1 MPAFLTEVKFPMDTS
16 SIEAQAL
23 SALLRS
29 ASQAGHGLLDQRLM
43 AAQPFASRDRYAQF
57 LQVQYRFHRDVAAL
71 FDNPE
76 LNRLLPGLA
85 GRQRLNAV
93 IQDLSDLDQA
103 LPQNLDAPA
112 FAPGSAVDLATALG
126 WLYVE
131 EGSNLGAAFLLK
143 AAAALELNAEFG
155 ARHLAPHA
163 QGRAPSWKAFSA
175 QLDAVPLDPAARGR
189 AAAAARAAF
198 ETVHGYVQTH
208 CEIHV

>member
-1 MPAFLTEVKFPMDTS
+1 MDIST
-16 SIEAQAL
+16 IETQGL

-29 ASQAGHGLLDQRLM
+29 TSQASHGALDQRIM
-43 AAQPFASRDRYAQF
+43 AAKPFASRESYAQF
-57 LQVQYRFHRDVAAL
+57 LRVQYLFQRDVAAL
-71 FDNPE
+71 FEQPE

-85 GRQRLNAV
+85 GRQRLSAV
-93 IQDLSDLDQA
+93 TRDLGDLGRA
-103 LPQNLDAPA
+103 LPQDLHAPV
-112 FAPGSAVDLATALG
+112 FTPGAAVDLATALG

-131 EGSNLGAAFLLK
+131 QGSNLGAAFLLK

-163 QGRAPSWKAFSA
+163 QGRAPSWRAFSA
-175 QLDAVPLDPAARGR
+175 QLDAVPLDAVARER

-198 ETVHGYVQTH
+198 LTVHGYVQTH

>member
-1 MPAFLTEVKFPMDTS
+1 MET
-16 SIEAQAL
+16 QGL

-29 ASQAGHGLLDQRLM
+29 TSQAGHGALDQRIM
-43 AAQPFASRDRYAQF
+43 AARPFASRESYAQF
-57 LQVQYRFHRDVAAL
+57 LRVQYLFQRDVAAL
-71 FDNPE
+71 FEQPE

-85 GRQRLNAV
+85 GRQRLSAV
-93 IQDLSDLDQA
+93 TRDLGDLGQA
-103 LPQNLDAPA
+103 LPQDLHAPA
-112 FAPGSAVDLATALG
+112 FAPGAAVDLATALG

-131 EGSNLGAAFLLK
+131 QGSNLGAAFLLK

-163 QGRAPSWKAFSA
+163 QGRAPSWRAFSA
-175 QLDAVPLDPAARGR
+175 QLDAVPLDPAARER

-198 ETVHGYVQTH
+198 ETVHGYVQAH

>member
-1 MPAFLTEVKFPMDTS
+1 MPALFDGSHIPMDTPT
-16 SIEAQAL
+16 IETEGL

-29 ASQAGHGLLDQRLM
+29 ASHARHGMLDRRIM
-43 AAQPFASRDRYAQF
+43 AAKPFSSRERYAQF
-57 LQVQYRFHRDVAAL
+57 LRVQYRFHRDVAAL
-71 FDNPE
+71 FDHPE
-76 LNRLLPGLA
+76 FNCLLPGLA

-93 IQDLSDLDQA
+93 ILDLSDLGEA
-103 LPQNLDAPA
+103 LPQNLDEPV
-112 FAPGSAVDLATALG
+112 FAPGAALDLAMALG

-143 AAAALELNAEFG
+143 AAATLELNVDFG

-175 QLDAVPLDPAARGR
+175 QLDAVPLDHAARER
-189 AAAAARAAF
+189 AAEAAQAAF
-198 ETVHGYVQTH
+198 LTVHGYVQAH

>member
-1 MPAFLTEVKFPMDTS
+1 MPALFDGSHIPMDTPT
-16 SIEAQAL
+16 IETEGL

-29 ASQAGHGLLDQRLM
+29 ASHARHGMLDRRIM
-43 AAQPFASRDRYAQF
+43 AAKPFSSRERYAQF
-57 LQVQYRFHRDVAAL
+57 LRVQYRFHRDVAAL
-71 FDNPE
+71 FDHPE
-76 LNRLLPGLA
+76 LNCLLPGLA

-93 IQDLSDLDQA
+93 ILDLSDLGEA
-103 LPQNLDAPA
+103 LPQNLDEPV
-112 FAPGSAVDLATALG
+112 FAPGAALDLAMALG

-143 AAAALELNAEFG
+143 AAATLELNADFG

-175 QLDAVPLDPAARGR
+175 QLDAVPLDHAARER
-189 AAAAARAAF
+189 ATAAAQAAF
-198 ETVHGYVQTH
+198 ETVHGYVQAH

>member
-1 MPAFLTEVKFPMDTS
+1 MPALFDGSHIPMDTPT
-16 SIEAQAL
+16 IETEGL

-29 ASQAGHGLLDQRLM
+29 ASHARHGMLDRRIM
-43 AAQPFASRDRYAQF
+43 AAKPFSSRERYAQF
-57 LQVQYRFHRDVAAL
+57 LRVQYRFHRDVAAL
-71 FDNPE
+71 FDHPE
-76 LNRLLPGLA
+76 LNCLLPGLA

-93 IQDLSDLDQA
+93 ILDLSDLGEA
-103 LPQNLDAPA
+103 LPQNLDEPV
-112 FAPGSAVDLATALG
+112 FAPGAALDLAMALG

-143 AAAALELNAEFG
+143 AAATLELNVDFG

-175 QLDAVPLDPAARGR
+175 QLDAVPLDHAARER
-189 AAAAARAAF
+189 ATAAAQAAF
-198 ETVHGYVQTH
+198 ETVHGYVQAH

>member
-1 MPAFLTEVKFPMDTS
+1 MDIST
-16 SIEAQAL
+16 IEAQGL

-29 ASQAGHGLLDQRLM
+29 TSQASHGALDQRIM
-43 AAQPFASRDRYAQF
+43 AAKPFASRESYAQF
-57 LQVQYRFHRDVAAL
+57 LRVQYLFQRDVAAL
-71 FDNPE
+71 FEQPE

-85 GRQRLNAV
+85 GRQRLSAV
-93 IQDLSDLDQA
+93 TRDLGDLGQA
-103 LPQNLDAPA
+103 LPQDLHAPV
-112 FAPGSAVDLATALG
+112 FAPGAAVDLATALG

-131 EGSNLGAAFLLK
+131 QGSNLGAAFLLK

-163 QGRAPSWKAFSA
+163 QGRAPSWRAFSA
-175 QLDAVPLDPAARGR
+175 QLDAVPLDAVARER

-198 ETVHGYVQTH
+198 LTVHGYVQTH

>member
-1 MPAFLTEVKFPMDTS
+1 MDTPT
-16 SIEAQAL
+16 IETEGL

-29 ASQAGHGLLDQRLM
+29 ASHARHGMLDRRIM
-43 AAQPFASRDRYAQF
+43 AAKPFSSRERYAQF
-57 LQVQYRFHRDVAAL
+57 LRVQYRFHRDVAAL

-76 LNRLLPGLA
+76 LNCLLPGLA

-93 IQDLSDLDQA
+93 ILDLSDLGEA
-103 LPQNLDAPA
+103 LPQNLDEPV
-112 FAPGSAVDLATALG
+112 FAPGAALDLAMALG

-143 AAAALELNAEFG
+143 AAATLELNVDFG

-175 QLDAVPLDPAARGR
+175 QLDAVPLDHAARER
-189 AAAAARAAF
+189 AAEAAQAAF
-198 ETVHGYVQTH
+198 LTVHGYVQAH

>member
-1 MPAFLTEVKFPMDTS
+1 MDTS
-16 SIEAQAL
+16 TIEAEGL

-29 ASQAGHGLLDQRLM
+29 ASHASHGTLDRRIM
-43 AAQPFASRDRYAQF
+43 AAKPFSSRERYAQF

-71 FDNPE
+71 FDHPE
-76 LNRLLPGLA
+76 LNRLLPGLV

-93 IQDLSDLDQA
+93 IQDLSDLGQA
-103 LPQNLDAPA
+103 LPQNLDAPV
-112 FAPGSAVDLATALG
+112 FAPGAAVDLAMALG
-126 WLYVE
+126 CLYVE

-198 ETVHGYVQTH
+198 VTVHGYVQTH

>member
-1 MPAFLTEVKFPMDTS
+1 MDTS
-16 SIEAQAL
+16 TIETEGL

-29 ASQAGHGLLDQRLM
+29 ASQASHGALDQRIM
-43 AAQPFASRDRYAQF
+43 AAQPFASRESYAQF
-57 LQVQYRFHRDVAAL
+57 LRVQYRFHRDVAAL

-85 GRQRLNAV
+85 GRQRLSAV
-93 IQDLSDLDQA
+93 TRDLSDLGQA
-103 LPQNLDAPA
+103 LPQNLNAPV
-112 FAPGSAVDLATALG
+112 FALGTAVDLATALG

-131 EGSNLGAAFLLK
+131 QGSNLGAAFLLK

-175 QLDAVPLDPAARGR
+175 QLDAVPLDPAARER
-189 AAAAARAAF
+189 AAAAVRAAF
-198 ETVHGYVQTH
+198 LTVHGYVQTH

>member
-1 MPAFLTEVKFPMDTS
+1 MDIST
-16 SIEAQAL
+16 IEPQGL

-29 ASQAGHGLLDQRLM
+29 ASQAGHGLLDQRIM
-43 AAQPFASRDRYAQF
+43 AAQPFASRESYAQF
-57 LQVQYRFHRDVAAL
+57 LLVQYRFHRDVAAL

-76 LNRLLPGLA
+76 LNRLLPDLTM
-85 GRQRLNAV
+85 RQRLNAV

-103 LPQNLDAPA
+103 LPQDLNAPV
-112 FAPGSAVDLATALG
+112 FAPGAAVDLATALG

-131 EGSNLGAAFLLK
+131 QGSNLGAAFLLK

-155 ARHLAPHA
+155 AHHLAPHA

-175 QLDAVPLDPAARGR
+175 QLDAVLLDPAARER

-198 ETVHGYVQTH
+198 LTVHGYVQTH

>member
-1 MPAFLTEVKFPMDTS
+1 MDISMMET
-16 SIEAQAL
+16 QGL

-29 ASQAGHGLLDQRLM
+29 TSQASHGALDQRIM
-43 AAQPFASRDRYAQF
+43 AARPFASRESYAQF
-57 LQVQYRFHRDVAAL
+57 LRVQYLFQRDVAAL
-71 FDNPE
+71 FEQPE
-76 LNRLLPGLA
+76 LNCLLPGLA

-93 IQDLSDLDQA
+93 ILDLSDLGEA
-103 LPQNLDAPA
+103 LPQNLDEPV
-112 FAPGSAVDLATALG
+112 FASGAAVDLAMALG

-143 AAAALELNAEFG
+143 AAATLELNADFG

-175 QLDAVPLDPAARGR
+175 QLDAVPLDHAARER
-189 AAAAARAAF
+189 AAEAAQAAF
-198 ETVHGYVQTH
+198 ETVHGYVQAH